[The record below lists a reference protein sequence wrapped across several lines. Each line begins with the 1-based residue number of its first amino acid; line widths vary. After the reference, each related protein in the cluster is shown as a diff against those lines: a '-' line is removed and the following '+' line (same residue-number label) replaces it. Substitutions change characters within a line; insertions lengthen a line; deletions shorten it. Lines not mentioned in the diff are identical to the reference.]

1 MANYITIDGGTTN
14 TRIRLVTE
22 NTCIDLLKFD
32 IGAKNG
38 IDNRK
43 SLIQTIKQGINEILK
58 NNHVPESEIE
68 RILASGMIASEFGLI
83 NLPHIPAPVSIADL
97 HNNLCETIIEEI
109 SPIPFVFVPGVKC
122 HCDSFES
129 SDIMRGEETEL
140 IGLFRGEGIYVLPGS
155 HSKIISA
162 DNEQRIV
169 EFNTMLTG
177 EMIAALSQNTI
188 LKDSVNLQDAELDH
202 NFMLKG
208 YEFCKQNGVNSSL
221 FKVRILDT
229 LFAQNKSEIYSFY
242 MGVVLCNEI
251 EQILRKKPK
260 RIVIGGQNKIK
271 QAMAVLLKHFS
282 FAKVEIIDDEQA
294 ELAANNGIIK
304 IYEYS
309 YHER

>member
-242 MGVVLCNEI
+242 IGVVLCNEI
-251 EQILRKKPK
+251 EQILRKNPK

-271 QAMAVLLKHFS
+271 QAMAVLLKNFS

>member
-309 YHER
+309 YNER